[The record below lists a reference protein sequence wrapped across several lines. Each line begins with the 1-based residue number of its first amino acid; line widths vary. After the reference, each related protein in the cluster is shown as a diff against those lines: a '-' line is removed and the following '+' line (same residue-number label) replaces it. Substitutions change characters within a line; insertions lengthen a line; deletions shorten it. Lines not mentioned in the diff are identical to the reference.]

1 MKTLV
6 AIPVYNEQ
14 RYVCRVL
21 RAVRRYTPHILVVN
35 DGSTDDTGELLACQP
50 DIAVITHPE
59 NRGYGRSL
67 IDAFDY
73 AYRRGYDW
81 VITMDCDEQHEPAC
95 IPAFLAQAERRDA
108 DLISGSRYLAE
119 SPADHDPPEDRRR
132 INSAVNNL
140 LDLTLG
146 LRLTDSFCGFKA
158 HRVCAM
164 RRLELDEPGYAFP
177 LQLWVRAARA
187 GLRIREIPV
196 PRIYRDRS
204 REFGGTLDDPAA
216 RMQHYLHVLVREL
229 RREPTVRPCPPPRVL
244 DESCPICE

>member
-1 MKTLV
+1 VKTLV

-35 DGSTDDTGELLACQP
+35 DGSTDDTGELLACEP

-59 NRGYGRSL
+59 NRGYGRSV
-67 IDAFDY
+67 IDAFDF
-73 AYRRGYDW
+73 AARRGYDW
-81 VITMDCDEQHEPAC
+81 VITMDCDEQHEPGC
-95 IPAFLAQAERRDA
+95 IPAFLAEAKRCDA

-119 SPADHDPPEDRRR
+119 SSADHDPPEDRRR
-132 INSAVNNL
+132 INAAVNNL
-140 LDLTLG
+140 LELTLG

-229 RREPTVRPCPPPRVL
+229 RREPAVRPCPPPRVL